1 MSELEIGKVNL
12 VKDIIVNLARSLQDL
27 VDGNPESHYIRLPV
41 ERFLETE
48 TTLQPVRVVIHYTT
62 LRVDLFFSSSK
73 R

>member
-41 ERFLETE
+41 ERCLYQLPTS
-48 TTLQPVRVVIHYTT
+48 LN
-62 LRVDLFFSSSK
+62 DLVLGRK
-73 R
+73 I